1 MNLCNDLIRHGL
13 EFARAID
20 NKQYELADTGL
31 YFPRQKA
38 LVGGTFISWVNG
50 ADMQVDPNVV
60 PAEALNKILKSGVGV
75 NYIAPFLNNVTP
87 AGSLTAATFD
97 ATLNEFTAYDE
108 TARPAWTLP
117 ADPVGGLYSNSAS
130 PAVFTSS
137 TGVTNVSVYGAG
149 ILSAAPKESTTGN
162 IIAASKF
169 AAARILNAPD
179 KLTIQYDLSAV
190 SA

>member
-20 NKQYELADTGL
+20 NHQYEQTDAGL

-38 LVGGTFISWVNG
+38 LVGGQFTTWING
-50 ADMQVDPNVV
+50 RDMQVDPNVV

-87 AGSLTAATFD
+87 GSSLTAATFD
-97 ATLNEFTAYDE
+97 SVLNEFTAYDE

-117 ADPVGGLYSNSAS
+117 TDPVNGLYTNSAS

-137 TGVTNVSVYGAG
+137 TGVSNVSVYGAG
-149 ILSAAPKESTTGN
+149 ILSVAAKEATTGN
-162 IIAASKF
+162 VIAASKF
-169 AAARILNAPD
+169 AAARVLNAPD